1 MQQQPIQKHPE
12 RMFLIIVITIIIS
25 GMRRGKRAAIHGQI
39 CTMLDAIAPNSASS
53 KMKSGTVIN

>member
-1 MQQQPIQKHPE
+1 
-12 RMFLIIVITIIIS
+12 
-25 GMRRGKRAAIHGQI
+25 MRRGKRAAIHGQI